1 MKPCAGNV
9 GTQITV
15 RLRLLCPCHGAGGIK
30 RHLLDYIVCL
40 ATFFL
45 TYLLPYLSVPL
56 RIDPLRF
63 QSECPKRRLN
73 LALVFCV
80 AVHFLWFVN
89 VCFCRVRFSF
99 FHTGMKPRDWLGEMS
114 LKWPLLC
121 RVGRKTTTDTHTHTH
136 PFNGPFSGTTQVSR
150 YQKDKTNLDFTEAR
164 DSEWQWH
171 QLGRMQVCTALQTD
185 NHASTLPLSF
195 LQAGCPS
202 CRPTNSVKALKA
214 KNHNS
219 VNK

>member
-1 MKPCAGNV
+1 MGR
-9 GTQITV
+9 G
-15 RLRLLCPCHGAGGIK
+15 GGIK
-30 RHLLDYIVCL
+30 RHLLAYIVCL

-73 LALVFCV
+73 PALVFCV

-89 VCFCRVRFSF
+89 VCFCHVRFSF

-121 RVGRKTTTDTHTHTH
+121 RVDVKPQLTHTHT
-136 PFNGPFSGTTQVSR
+136 R
-150 YQKDKTNLDFTEAR
+150 L
-164 DSEWQWH
+164 
-171 QLGRMQVCTALQTD
+171 TALFQGPPRWAGTRKV
-185 NHASTLPLSF
+185 NQSGFYWSKRQWVAVAS
-195 LQAGCPS
+195 AGPYA
-202 CRPTNSVKALKA
+202 RLHLTPDR
-214 KNHNS
+214 
-219 VNK
+219 